1 MLLHPSG
8 FPCFGPAFA
17 PQAKLLPSA
26 QESLSAEC
34 QGIADDTLPGRHPH
48 LNNRMERHPYAG
60 LCLGGSTFKR
70 WDRHS
75 SLAAPCPPT
84 ASASLQTRRP
94 TSSSSNIPKTRP
106 HINDIRAQKVM
117 KFVRKIRHFVR
128 KSTPLHQI
136 CQRCLYITLP
146 GHMSCVYCKLPD
158 SSNIPKTRPHINDIR
173 AQKVMKFG
181 RKIRHFVRKSTP
193 LHQICQRCLYITL
206 PGHMSCVYCKL
217 PEHQSPLHSREARFR
232 VLGLGSIPSS

>member
-48 LNNRMERHPYAG
+48 LNNRMEEHPCAG
-60 LCLGGSTFKR
+60 LCLGASTFKR

-75 SLAAPCPPT
+75 SIAAPCPPT
-84 ASASLQTRRP
+84 ASASLQTRMP

-106 HINDIRAQKVM
+106 HINDVRAQKVM
-117 KFVRKIRHFVR
+117 KLGRKNPTFRREIH
-128 KSTPLHQI
+128 SPS
-136 CQRCLYITLP
+136 P
-146 GHMSCVYCKLPD
+146 KLP
-158 SSNIPKTRPHINDIR
+158 
-173 AQKVMKFG
+173 A
-181 RKIRHFVRKSTP
+181 VRIHHP
-193 LHQICQRCLYITL
+193 A
-206 PGHMSCVYCKL
+206 HMSCVYCKL

-232 VLGLGSIPSS
+232 V